1 MNEFIQ
7 KIKEENKGSLITSG
21 WVNFAFMIV
30 IQKNNQQDQLASL
43 EREKRLAK
51 LNQNSDKALE
61 ELGLLLDDTKEFD
74 AQTLADLENKKLQGK
89 GGYQFDY
96 EN

>member
-1 MNEFIQ
+1 
-7 KIKEENKGSLITSG
+7 
-21 WVNFAFMIV
+21 MIV